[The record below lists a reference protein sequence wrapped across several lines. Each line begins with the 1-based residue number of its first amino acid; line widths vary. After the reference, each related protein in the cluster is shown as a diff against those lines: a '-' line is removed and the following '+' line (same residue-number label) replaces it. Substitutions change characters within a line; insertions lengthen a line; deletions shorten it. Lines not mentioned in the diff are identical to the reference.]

1 MNNRPLN
8 RLNDFFFKN
17 LMGDEKRSDLTLRF
31 LNLILD
37 RTKENEFK
45 KIRFLNPFFDPL
57 TVDGKLAIL
66 DIRASV
72 DDNSFVDI
80 ELQVARQNY
89 MPKRSMYYLS
99 RMYSEQMV
107 RGEQYN
113 ELKPVIGINLLDFRL
128 FANEPDWHNK
138 AGFVLEKSH
147 KIITDCITLHFLE
160 LPKLKISDIKK
171 VKRLEAWGAYF
182 SGKCTE
188 KEMEVLTMTEPLLKK
203 ALSYEKTFVNDE
215 EMYYKYQ
222 LREDAIR
229 EEKTKLS
236 LAEERGI
243 KKGIKQ
249 GIAQGAQQEKIQNA
263 INLLRIGLSPETV
276 AKGVQLDIEKVR
288 ELQENL

>member
-17 LMGDEKRSDLTLRF
+17 LMGNEKRSDLTLRF

-57 TVDGKLAIL
+57 TIDGKLAIL
-66 DIRASV
+66 DIRASI

-113 ELKPVIGINLLDFRL
+113 ELKPVVDINLLGFQL
-128 FANEPDWHNK
+128 FKNEPDWHNK
-138 AGFVLEKSH
+138 ASFTLEKSK

-188 KEMEVLTMTEPLLKK
+188 KEMEVLTMSEPLLKK

-249 GIAQGAQQEKIQNA
+249 GVQQEKIQNA

-276 AKGVQLDIEKVR
+276 SKGIHLDIEKVK
-288 ELQENL
+288 ELQKNLY